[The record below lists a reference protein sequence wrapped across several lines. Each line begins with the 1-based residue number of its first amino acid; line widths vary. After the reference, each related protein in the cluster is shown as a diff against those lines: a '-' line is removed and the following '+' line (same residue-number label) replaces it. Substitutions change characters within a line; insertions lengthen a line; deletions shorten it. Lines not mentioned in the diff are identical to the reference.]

1 MKLRIKGYKIMSKE
15 RLLSAI
21 IESESVESERI
32 LIMQKQK
39 RSKKILMNQEIF
51 KRKIR
56 EIRRDLYEIENENN
70 LSTRKIK

>member
-1 MKLRIKGYKIMSKE
+1 MSKE

-56 EIRRDLYEIENENN
+56 EIRRDLYEIEN

>member
-1 MKLRIKGYKIMSKE
+1 
-15 RLLSAI
+15 
-21 IESESVESERI
+21 
-32 LIMQKQK
+32 MQKQK
-39 RSKKILMNQEIF
+39 RSKKILMDQEIF

>member
-1 MKLRIKGYKIMSKE
+1 MKLRIKGYKIKSKE

-39 RSKKILMNQEIF
+39 RSKKILMDQEIF

>member
-1 MKLRIKGYKIMSKE
+1 MSKE

>member
-1 MKLRIKGYKIMSKE
+1 MSKE

-39 RSKKILMNQEIF
+39 RSKKILMDQEIF

-56 EIRRDLYEIENENN
+56 EIRRDLYEIEDENN

>member
-1 MKLRIKGYKIMSKE
+1 MSKE

-39 RSKKILMNQEIF
+39 RSKKILMDQEIF

>member
-1 MKLRIKGYKIMSKE
+1 MSKE

-21 IESESVESERI
+21 IESESVEGERI

>member
-1 MKLRIKGYKIMSKE
+1 MSKE

-21 IESESVESERI
+21 IESKSVESERI

-39 RSKKILMNQEIF
+39 RSKKILMDQEIF

>member
-39 RSKKILMNQEIF
+39 RSKKILMDQEIF

>member
-1 MKLRIKGYKIMSKE
+1 MSKE

-21 IESESVESERI
+21 IESESIESERI

>member
-1 MKLRIKGYKIMSKE
+1 MSKE

-70 LSTRKIK
+70 LSTRKTK

>member
-1 MKLRIKGYKIMSKE
+1 
-15 RLLSAI
+15 
-21 IESESVESERI
+21 
-32 LIMQKQK
+32 MQKQK
-39 RSKKILMNQEIF
+39 RSKKIFMDQEIF

>member
-1 MKLRIKGYKIMSKE
+1 MSKE
-15 RLLSAI
+15 RLLSSI